1 MVTSSTLLFVEKDV
15 SSLPTQLGVLGG
27 GVMGEALISRL
38 ISLKTFAAEA
48 IAVGDPS
55 ASRRQFLVD
64 TYGVQA
70 HGDNRAVL
78 ADAEIVL
85 VAVKPQIF
93 NKLLPDLQAAASQ
106 QTSLLLSIMAG
117 TPLAT
122 LEAAVPG
129 WPVVRAM
136 PNTPATVG
144 AGMTAIAPGQAATA
158 DHLAQA
164 RTIFA
169 AVGDVVEVP
178 ENLINAV
185 TGLSGSGPGY
195 VAIMIE
201 ALADGGVAAGLPRA
215 TALQLAIQTVRG
227 TATLVQ
233 ETDLHPAVLKDRV
246 TSPGGTTIAGIAAL
260 EAGGIRT
267 ALISAVQAACDR
279 ADELGK

>member
-1 MVTSSTLLFVEKDV
+1 
-15 SSLPTQLGVLGG
+15 
-27 GVMGEALISRL
+27 MGEALISRL
-38 ISLKTFAAEA
+38 ISLKTFPAEA

-55 ASRRQFLVD
+55 AARRQFLVE

-70 HGDNRAVL
+70 LADNQAVL
-78 ADAEIVL
+78 ANAEVVL
-85 VAVKPQIF
+85 VAVKPQAF
-93 NKLLPDLQAAASQ
+93 AKVVPDLQAAAGQ

-144 AGMTAIAPGQAATA
+144 AGMTAIASGQHATA
-158 DHLAQA
+158 DHLQQA
-164 RTIFA
+164 RTIFE

-215 TALQLAIQTVRG
+215 IALQLAIQTVKG
-227 TATLVQ
+227 TATLLQ

-246 TSPGGTTIAGIAAL
+246 TSPGGTTIAGIAQL
-260 EAGGIRT
+260 EAGNLRA
-267 ALISAVQAACDR
+267 ALISAVRAACDR
-279 ADELGK
+279 ADELGS

>member
-1 MVTSSTLLFVEKDV
+1 
-15 SSLPTQLGVLGG
+15 
-27 GVMGEALISRL
+27 MGEALISRL
-38 ISLKTFAAEA
+38 ISLKTFAPEA

-55 ASRRQFLVD
+55 AARRQFLVD
-64 TYGVQA
+64 TYGIQA
-70 HGDNRAVL
+70 LADNQAVL
-78 ADAEIVL
+78 ADAAVVL
-85 VAVKPQIF
+85 VAVKPQAF
-93 NKLLPDLQAAASQ
+93 ANVVPDLQAAARQ

-144 AGMTAIAPGQAATA
+144 AGMTAIAPGQQATA
-158 DHLAQA
+158 DHIKQA
-164 RTIFA
+164 RTIFQ

-178 ENLINAV
+178 EPLINAV

-195 VAIMIE
+195 VAVIIE

-215 TALQLAIQTVRG
+215 TALQLAIQTVKG
-227 TATLVQ
+227 TATLLQ

-246 TSPGGTTIAGIAAL
+246 TSPGGTTIAGIAQL
-260 EAGGIRT
+260 ETGNIRA
-267 ALISAVQAACDR
+267 ALIKAVKAACDR
-279 ADELGK
+279 ADELGS

>member
-1 MVTSSTLLFVEKDV
+1 VE
-15 SSLPTQLGVLGG
+15 
-27 GVMGEALISRL
+27 
-38 ISLKTFAAEA
+38 
-48 IAVGDPS
+48 
-55 ASRRQFLVD
+55 

-70 HGDNRAVL
+70 LADNQAVL
-78 ADAEIVL
+78 ANAEVVL
-85 VAVKPQIF
+85 VAVKPQAF
-93 NKLLPDLQAAASQ
+93 AKVVPDLQAAAGQ

-144 AGMTAIAPGQAATA
+144 AGMTAIASGQHATA
-158 DHLAQA
+158 DHLQQA
-164 RTIFA
+164 RTIFE

-201 ALADGGVAAGLPRA
+201 ALADGGVAARLPRVI
-215 TALQLAIQTVRG
+215 ALQLAIQTVKG
-227 TATLVQ
+227 TATLLQ

-246 TSPGGTTIAGIAAL
+246 TSPGGTTIAGIAQL
-260 EAGGIRT
+260 EAGNLRA
-267 ALISAVQAACDR
+267 ALISAVRAACDR
-279 ADELGK
+279 ADELGS

>member
-1 MVTSSTLLFVEKDV
+1 
-15 SSLPTQLGVLGG
+15 
-27 GVMGEALISRL
+27 MGEALISRL
-38 ISLKTFAAEA
+38 ISLKTFPAEA

-55 ASRRQFLVD
+55 AARRQFLVE

-70 HGDNRAVL
+70 LADNQAVL
-78 ADAEIVL
+78 ANAEVVL
-85 VAVKPQIF
+85 VAVKPQAF
-93 NKLLPDLQAAASQ
+93 AKVVPDLQAAAGQ

-144 AGMTAIAPGQAATA
+144 AGMTAIASGQHATA
-158 DHLAQA
+158 DHLQQA
-164 RTIFA
+164 RTIFE

-201 ALADGGVAAGLPRA
+201 ALADGGVAVGLPRA
-215 TALQLAIQTVRG
+215 IALQLAIQTVKG
-227 TATLVQ
+227 TATLLQ

-246 TSPGGTTIAGIAAL
+246 TSPGGTTIAGIAQL
-260 EAGGIRT
+260 EAGNLRA
-267 ALISAVQAACDR
+267 ALISAVRAACDR
-279 ADELGK
+279 ADELGS

>member
-1 MVTSSTLLFVEKDV
+1 
-15 SSLPTQLGVLGG
+15 
-27 GVMGEALISRL
+27 MGEALISRL
-38 ISLKTFAAEA
+38 ISLKTFPAEA

-55 ASRRQFLVD
+55 AARRQFLVE

-70 HGDNRAVL
+70 LADNQAVL
-78 ADAEIVL
+78 ANAEVVL
-85 VAVKPQIF
+85 VAVKPQAF
-93 NKLLPDLQAAASQ
+93 AKVVPDLQAAAGQ

-144 AGMTAIAPGQAATA
+144 AGMTAIASGQHATA
-158 DHLAQA
+158 DHLQQA
-164 RTIFA
+164 RTIFE

-201 ALADGGVAAGLPRA
+201 ALADGGVAAGLPRVI
-215 TALQLAIQTVRG
+215 ALQLAIQTVKG
-227 TATLVQ
+227 TATLLQ

-246 TSPGGTTIAGIAAL
+246 TSPGGTTIAGIAQL
-260 EAGGIRT
+260 EAGNLRA
-267 ALISAVQAACDR
+267 ALISAVRAACDR
-279 ADELGK
+279 ADELGS

>member
-1 MVTSSTLLFVEKDV
+1 
-15 SSLPTQLGVLGG
+15 
-27 GVMGEALISRL
+27 MGEALISRL
-38 ISLKTFAAEA
+38 ISLKTFPAEA

-55 ASRRQFLVD
+55 AARRQFLVE

-70 HGDNRAVL
+70 LADNQAVL
-78 ADAEIVL
+78 ANAEVVL
-85 VAVKPQIF
+85 VAVKPQAF
-93 NKLLPDLQAAASQ
+93 AKVVPDLQAAAGQ

-144 AGMTAIAPGQAATA
+144 AGMTAIASGQHATA
-158 DHLAQA
+158 DHLQQA
-164 RTIFA
+164 RTIFE

-201 ALADGGVAAGLPRA
+201 ALADGGVAVGLPRA
-215 TALQLAIQTVRG
+215 IALQLAIQTVKG
-227 TATLVQ
+227 TATLLQ

-246 TSPGGTTIAGIAAL
+246 TSPGGTTIAGIAQL
-260 EAGGIRT
+260 EVGNLRA
-267 ALISAVQAACDR
+267 ALINAVRAACDR
-279 ADELGK
+279 ADELGS

>member
-1 MVTSSTLLFVEKDV
+1 
-15 SSLPTQLGVLGG
+15 
-27 GVMGEALISRL
+27 MGEALISRL
-38 ISLKTFAAEA
+38 ISLKTFPAEA

-55 ASRRQFLVD
+55 AARRQFLVE

-70 HGDNRAVL
+70 LADNQAVL
-78 ADAEIVL
+78 ANAEVVL
-85 VAVKPQIF
+85 VAVKPQAF
-93 NKLLPDLQAAASQ
+93 AKVVPDLQAAAGQ

-117 TPLAT
+117 TPLAM

-144 AGMTAIAPGQAATA
+144 AGMTAIASGQHATA
-158 DHLAQA
+158 DHLQQA
-164 RTIFA
+164 RTIFE

-201 ALADGGVAAGLPRA
+201 ALADGGVAAGLPRVI
-215 TALQLAIQTVRG
+215 ALQLAIQTVKG
-227 TATLVQ
+227 TATLLQ

-246 TSPGGTTIAGIAAL
+246 TSPGGTTIAGIAQL
-260 EAGGIRT
+260 EAGNLRA
-267 ALISAVQAACDR
+267 ALISAVRAACDR
-279 ADELGK
+279 ADELGS

>member
-1 MVTSSTLLFVEKDV
+1 
-15 SSLPTQLGVLGG
+15 
-27 GVMGEALISRL
+27 MGEALISRL
-38 ISLKTFAAEA
+38 ISLKAFAADA

-55 ASRRQFLVD
+55 EARRQFLMQ
-64 TYGVQA
+64 TYGVRAAADNQA
-70 HGDNRAVL
+70 IL
-78 ADAEIVL
+78 AGAEVVL
-85 VAVKPQIF
+85 VAVKPQAF
-93 NKLLPDLQAAASQ
+93 AKVVPNLQAAASQ

-117 TPLAT
+117 TPLST

-129 WPVVRAM
+129 WPVIRAM

-144 AGMTAIAPGQAATA
+144 AGMTAIAPGQHA
-158 DHLAQA
+158 DASHVERAK
-164 RTIFA
+164 TIFQ

-195 VAIMIE
+195 VAIMVE

-215 TALQLAIQTVRG
+215 TALRLAIQTMKG
-227 TATLVQ
+227 TATLLQ

-260 EAGGIRT
+260 EAAGVRT
-267 ALISAVQAACDR
+267 ALIEAVRAACDR
-279 ADELGK
+279 ADELGS